1 MNEPLE
7 RTLERYLL
15 QIRPLCAPG
24 TIKTK
29 RSVLRCFT
37 RWLRE
42 HHPTLSSFQQLQR
55 TTHIEPYLQHLL
67 YLKPHSR
74 ISVLGRLRVFFED
87 LRTWDWPQA
96 PAPGLLRPEDFPA
109 LPQLLPKPLAPD
121 LDEAITHILA
131 HTHTLPAMGLRLL
144 RLTGM
149 RIGEMHQLHIHALE
163 ELAPNTFSLR
173 IPLGK
178 TLSER
183 VIPVCPQTASLI
195 EEIRSQRGS
204 QLPVAPGFRH
214 LLMLD
219 AKGRH
224 LCIQT
229 YNIALKRLTAHL
241 HTSESIH
248 PHRLRHTFA
257 TELARANMPLPAL
270 MKMLGH
276 LTPRV
281 TVGYVHIAAIDLRN
295 AFELALQQL
304 PALSCLHPLPP
315 LPSRPSPQP
324 IEPQPL
330 FHDLIAS
337 LEARRRDSSNIAQ
350 KRQLSTFI
358 KRLRRAKQDL
368 TQLL

>member
-24 TIKTK
+24 SIKTK

-37 RWLRE
+37 RWLRR
-42 HHPTLSSFQQLQR
+42 HHPDLTGFHQLQR

-74 ISVLGRLRVFFED
+74 ISVLGRLRLFFED
-87 LRTWDWPQA
+87 LRAWGWPQA
-96 PAPGLLRPEDFPA
+96 PPPGLLRPEDFPA
-109 LPQLLPKPLAPD
+109 PPQLLPKPLAPE
-121 LDEAITHILA
+121 LDKAITHILE

-149 RIGEMHQLHIHALE
+149 RIGEMQQLHIHALE
-163 ELAPNTFSLR
+163 ELAPHTFSLR

-178 TLSER
+178 TLAER
-183 VIPVCPQTASLI
+183 IIPVCPQTASLF

-204 QLPVAPGFRH
+204 LLPVPPGSRH
-214 LLMLD
+214 LLMVD

-229 YNIALKRLTAHL
+229 YNVALKRLTAHL
-241 HTSESIH
+241 PTSESIH

-295 AFELALQQL
+295 AFNLALQQL
-304 PALSCLHPLPP
+304 PALSGIHPLPP

-324 IEPQPL
+324 IGPQPL
-330 FHDLIAS
+330 FLDLLAS
-337 LEARRRDSSNIAQ
+337 LETTRRDTPDLAQ
-350 KRQLSTFI
+350 KRQLSRFI
-358 KRLRRAKQDL
+358 KRLRRAHDDL
-368 TQLL
+368 TQIL